1 MVTSN
6 GVGKKAEGI
15 SIDQTRRETLK
26 TKKKKTK
33 SNAKRSS

>member
-6 GVGKKAEGI
+6 GVGKKAEGE

-26 TKKKKTK
+26 ISKKKKK
-33 SNAKRSS
+33 NAKRSS